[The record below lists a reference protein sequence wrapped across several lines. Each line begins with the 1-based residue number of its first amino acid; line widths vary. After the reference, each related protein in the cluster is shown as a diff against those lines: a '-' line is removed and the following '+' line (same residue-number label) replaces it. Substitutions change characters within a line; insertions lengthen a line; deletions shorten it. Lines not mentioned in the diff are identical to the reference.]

1 MRLGDREVLRRVH
14 LAVRDVGWGTVLPD
28 VRSIDVRQGGDDLA
42 VSSDLGHTAGRVVVD
57 CAVEITGSDQRLAYA
72 MDGVFGADFDYN
84 RIGLC
89 VLLPP
94 VEYAGASFAASG
106 PDGSINGILP
116 VLIGPQRID
125 GDLILPLFPAFD
137 RLRAQIAPDLAVEL
151 DFSGDLFEMEDQPLG
166 LDGIPRSSSTRPRSR
181 SRGRGRRDRANPCGR
196 HSRCAL
202 RVPYPDR
209 CQVDDWLIVAMANG
223 PRSNATCPS
232 TVASSTDLAR
242 YRSVS
247 RHAMDA
253 VAASSTRQATCPG
266 ARPEIV
272 KRTVLVEMLPTI
284 SMIRRSTAIPSTA
297 LGSTPLVAVSSSR
310 LDGVWARSAST

>member
-1 MRLGDREVLRRVH
+1 MKRAGPDPATDRRHPFASARRRAVEHGVGDPEPQGRSVHFGEFTAVLLGSELRYVRLGDREVLRRVH

-137 RLRAQIAPDLAVEL
+137 RLRVQIAPDLAVEL
-151 DFSGDLFEMEDQPLG
+151 DFSGDLFEMEDQ
-166 LDGIPRSSSTRPRSR
+166 RNWT
-181 SRGRGRRDRANPCGR
+181 
-196 HSRCAL
+196 
-202 RVPYPDR
+202 
-209 CQVDDWLIVAMANG
+209 DDSFKI
-223 PRSNATCPS
+223 
-232 TVASSTDLAR
+232 
-242 YRSVS
+242 Y
-247 RHAMDA
+247 
-253 VAASSTRQATCPG
+253 
-266 ARPEIV
+266 
-272 KRTVLVEMLPTI
+272 
-284 SMIRRSTAIPSTA
+284 
-297 LGSTPLVAVSSSR
+297 STPLAQPR
-310 LDGVWARSAST
+310 PRHARSGEPLRQTFSMRVTRPLS